1 MSTSPTPTLS
11 PSGCSAD
18 VLDQLAECQR
28 MLTAKQL
35 ANILAVSP
43 KTIYSYVERNI
54 IPHYKIEA
62 SVRFRAKDIL
72 EWLRGRACSR
82 FDATV
87 PTIRPTSGVRTRRS
101 A

>member
-11 PSGCSAD
+11 RSGCSAD

-62 SVRFRAKDIL
+62 SVRFRA
-72 EWLRGRACSR
+72 CSR

-87 PTIRPTSGVRTRRS
+87 PTIRSTSGVRTRRS